1 MGTWSICFDVELE
14 CLSTLFPALHGGS
27 RYLGNNWL
35 EGFCDGRK
43 LVSFGYK
50 EWRNAHERIDEGS

>member
-1 MGTWSICFDVELE
+1 
-14 CLSTLFPALHGGS
+14 LFLALHGGS

-50 EWRNAHERIDEGS
+50 EWRTAHERIDEGS